1 MDIERLRYMA
11 NQIARNLAPQGEAL
25 AVEATQLFSGIFP
38 ALVPG
43 LGTALGAVGF
53 AVASLVY
60 GLDIGTVIGLTIVS
74 VCTMA
79 ATVGGMMPLLAKTI
93 RVDPAVFSTPFI
105 STFCDATGLIIYFM
119 IAKTVLGI

>member
-1 MDIERLRYMA
+1 M
-11 NQIARNLAPQGEAL
+11 
-25 AVEATQLFSGIFP
+25 
-38 ALVPG
+38 
-43 LGTALGAVGF
+43 GTALGAVGF

-93 RVDPAVFSTPFI
+93 RVDPAVFSAVHLDVLRRDRAHHLFHDRQDRAGHLVRPPNAGITP
-105 STFCDATGLIIYFM
+105 CAG
-119 IAKTVLGI
+119 A